1 MNAEIERLEA
11 KAEACYTDMRAAQ
24 DALRNAYDTVETSRP
39 SLSELGF
46 APSDLGAVR
55 IDPMYRMSW
64 FGLVTASIPRPST
77 AEEDGEYHAEALADY
92 IEAAWASLGVMSA
105 LISYLDGARAAG
117 EDGEG
122 EE

>member
-1 MNAEIERLEA
+1 MNTEIERLEA
-11 KAEACYTDMRAAQ
+11 KAEARYTDMRAAQ
-24 DALRNAYDTVETSRP
+24 AALRNAYDTVETSLP